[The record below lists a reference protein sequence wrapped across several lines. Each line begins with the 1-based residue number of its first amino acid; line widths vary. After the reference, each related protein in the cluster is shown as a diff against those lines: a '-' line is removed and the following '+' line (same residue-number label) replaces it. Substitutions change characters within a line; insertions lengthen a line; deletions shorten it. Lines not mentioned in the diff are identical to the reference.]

1 MKDIH
6 QRSEGRQSGAQGIA
20 VRKRSDI
27 PHGDGRPPAAC
38 WIDGGP
44 RVGSPRQAFARLS
57 GAWSSGLRAR
67 LEPQCVRQRYP
78 LGGECSRQAQQ
89 LGIGIGPQPLPKS
102 A

>member
-6 QRSEGRQSGAQGIA
+6 QRSEGRQSRSRGIA
-20 VRKRSDI
+20 VSQRRDI
-27 PHGDGRPPAAC
+27 PHGGGRPPAAR
-38 WIDGGP
+38 WIDGGT
-44 RVGSPRQAFARLS
+44 RVGGPRQAFARLS

-67 LEPQCVRQRYP
+67 LEPQRVRQRYP
-78 LGGECSRQAQQ
+78 LGGEDSRQAQQ